1 MNINFANA
9 NFISF
14 ACRHWLRITNEYSD
28 KTLNV
33 RVNVTLRYCCVMLVA
48 AEKKKTLS
56 FSYSKCVLVALV
68 ILRRISIHL

>member
-48 AEKKKTLS
+48 AEKKNIK
-56 FSYSKCVLVALV
+56 FF
-68 ILRRISIHL
+68 IF

>member
-48 AEKKKTLS
+48 AEKKK
-56 FSYSKCVLVALV
+56 
-68 ILRRISIHL
+68 H